1 MDKISYESFGCSR
14 KNRVSMVMRKDSK
27 TPKDDFIEFLVD
39 QQSSDIQK
47 DILKTIIEH
56 KNKND
61 KTLKILIELI
71 KKSKK

>member
-1 MDKISYESFGCSR
+1 
-14 KNRVSMVMRKDSK
+14 MVMKKDSK

>member
-1 MDKISYESFGCSR
+1 VFQ
-14 KNRVSMVMRKDSK
+14 KNRVSMVMKKDSK

>member
-1 MDKISYESFGCSR
+1 
-14 KNRVSMVMRKDSK
+14 MVMRKDSK

-56 KNKND
+56 KNENE
-61 KTLKILIELI
+61 KTLKSLIELI